1 MLFSS
6 MSFLVLFLPVTLA
19 GYFLLP
25 KVLKNLWLLAVSMI
39 FYAWGEPEF
48 VVIMAACIAMNYGF
62 GLAADKFRDNKY
74 GGRIVLILMTF
85 CNLGILGYY
94 KYMNFFVE
102 NVNRLAGKEVLAPTA
117 IALPIG
123 ISFFTFQA
131 MSYVIDVYRKNG
143 NVQKNI
149 LNVGLYIAFFPQL
162 IAGPIVRYETFSA
175 QIKDHPV
182 RASGFQAG
190 VHRFLYG
197 FIKKVLIANTM
208 AVIADYI
215 FTLPA
220 AGELTV
226 GAAWLGAVS
235 YTFQIYFDFQGYMN
249 MAIGLG
255 RMFGIRLQENFDH
268 PYTSTSITDFW
279 RRWHRT
285 LGSWFRD
292 YVYIP
297 LGGNRKGLWRTLRNL
312 MLVWGLTG
320 FWHGASWT
328 FLLWGLYYGIL
339 LILEKFVL
347 HPYLKRLPSAAR
359 MMLTFAMVMLG
370 WVLFASDG
378 LSQAVV
384 YYRQLFTTTHGV
396 VDRQTLSLLVN
407 YGFWLCAAAVFSTRA
422 PLVVS
427 SNLMYALRE
436 QQWFLKPVLTI
447 VVLVILLSCLM
458 SAGYQSF
465 LYVQF

>member
-1 MLFSS
+1 
-6 MSFLVLFLPVTLA
+6 
-19 GYFLLP
+19 
-25 KVLKNLWLLAVSMI
+25 
-39 FYAWGEPEF
+39 
-48 VVIMAACIAMNYGF
+48 
-62 GLAADKFRDNKY
+62 
-74 GGRIVLILMTF
+74 
-85 CNLGILGYY
+85 
-94 KYMNFFVE
+94 
-102 NVNRLAGKEVLAPTA
+102 
-117 IALPIG
+117 
-123 ISFFTFQA
+123 
-131 MSYVIDVYRKNG
+131 
-143 NVQKNI
+143 
-149 LNVGLYIAFFPQL
+149 
-162 IAGPIVRYETFSA
+162 
-175 QIKDHPV
+175 
-182 RASGFQAG
+182 
-190 VHRFLYG
+190 
-197 FIKKVLIANTM
+197 
-208 AVIADYI
+208 
-215 FTLPA
+215 
-220 AGELTV
+220 
-226 GAAWLGAVS
+226 
-235 YTFQIYFDFQGYMN
+235 MN

-384 YYRQLFTTTHGV
+384 YYRQLFTTNPWS
-396 VDRQTLSLLVN
+396 R
-407 YGFWLCAAAVFSTRA
+407 R
-422 PLVVS
+422 
-427 SNLMYALRE
+427 
-436 QQWFLKPVLTI
+436 
-447 VVLVILLSCLM
+447 
-458 SAGYQSF
+458 
-465 LYVQF
+465 